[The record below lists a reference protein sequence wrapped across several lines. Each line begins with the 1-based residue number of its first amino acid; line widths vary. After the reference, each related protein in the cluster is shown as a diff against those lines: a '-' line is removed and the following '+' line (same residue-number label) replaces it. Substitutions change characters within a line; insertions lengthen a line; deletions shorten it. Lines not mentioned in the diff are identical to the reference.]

1 MVGCNRVVTNN
12 AKTAEKTGNKSICFT
27 VSQERTTK
35 RLEHT
40 VWCISLHCKRAFYK
54 QEIYCYPIGWN
65 VSIFEVA
72 LGFSFNCELT
82 APCFANCFLF
92 RALRLFSFARVE
104 DRNGMFW
111 DRGVVDRKK
120 APTVN
125 CAIRFVFIF
134 MGFLTLRKAASASK
148 RRVRGK
154 SYSNYGSLAEK

>member
-1 MVGCNRVVTNN
+1 MQRRR
-12 AKTAEKTGNKSICFT
+12 KKTGNKSICFT

-35 RLEHT
+35 QLEHS
-40 VWCISLHCKRAFYK
+40 VSCISLHCKRAFYK

-104 DRNGMFW
+104 DRNGMFL
-111 DRGVVDRKK
+111 DRELSIGRRHQ
-120 APTVN
+120 TGN

-134 MGFLTLRKAASASK
+134 MRFLTLRKAASVSK
-148 RRVRGK
+148 HRVR
-154 SYSNYGSLAEK
+154 ARVIQITAR